1 MLVSYQWLND
11 YVDITDVTAKELG
24 EKLSVTGI
32 EVEGVENAATGL
44 KKIVVGHVLTCVPHP
59 DSDHLHITTVEVD
72 DGVVNQIVCGAPNV
86 AAGQKV
92 IVALPGARIADNV
105 KIKKGK
111 MRGVESLG
119 MICSLQELGISEN
132 VVPKEVAD
140 GIFIMPADAPVGA
153 DVMDYLGLNDDIVEL
168 SITPNRADA
177 LSMIGTAYEVG
188 AVYGRPVEI
197 PTPIVHEVAEKTAD
211 KISATVLPDSGAL
224 TYHLRVV
231 DNVTIAPSPLWMQ
244 MLLIKEGIRPINNV
258 VDVTNYVLLEYGQ
271 PMHAFDY
278 DALGS
283 KEILVRHANAAEKLT
298 TLDGVERELDPADI
312 VITNGKIPVALGGVM
327 GGLDSEITATTKT
340 VVLESAFFDG
350 LSIRL
355 TGKRH
360 NLRSE
365 SSARFEKGINQGSVL
380 RALDR
385 AANLIQDLAG
395 GGIYAGVVTGAHTE
409 PVLPVVSVTLDQIN
423 GYLGTELTDA
433 IVSGIFAQLNFPTEV
448 ANHTFTVTV
457 PTRRWDIAIAADLI
471 EEVARIYGY
480 DKLPTTLPKGETTL
494 GSLTRS
500 QKLTRVLRQTLNGAA
515 LQENISYALVT
526 EEEALRFAFEKTNVT
541 RLMWPMSEDHA
552 VLRQNVVSG
561 LLNNISFNL
570 ARKNQN
576 VAVYEIGRIFYQ
588 TGDPTKVLPVEKE
601 RLAIA
606 MTGNYPDGN
615 WQEKAQ
621 PVDFYTLKGIMERI
635 FAEFGVKN
643 YSLVAKTEIAALH
656 PGRSGEIYLGEELA
670 GFIGQVHPQVA
681 DELDLTPTYVM
692 ELDLAKLF
700 AHTTNIT
707 YVPVSKFPAVKR
719 DQAILVD
726 ETVTNA
732 QVVETMKHAGGKLLQ
747 DVVIFDVYQGK
758 DIVEG
763 KKSLA
768 YSLTFSTP
776 TDTLTDE
783 QINAS
788 TAKIQSAL
796 VEKLDAVLR

>member
-32 EVEGVENAATGL
+32 EVEGVENAASGL

-197 PTPIVHEVAEKTAD
+197 PTPIVHEVAEKTAS

-231 DNVTIAPSPLWMQ
+231 DNVTVAPSPLWMQ

-327 GGLDSEITATTKT
+327 GGLDSEITASTKT
-340 VVLESAFFDG
+340 VVLESAVFDG

-526 EEEALRFAFEKTNVT
+526 EEEALRFAFEKSNVT

-681 DELDLTPTYVM
+681 DALDLTPTYVM

-700 AHTTNIT
+700 AHTTNVT
-707 YVPVSKFPAVKR
+707 YIPVSKFPAVKR

-747 DVVIFDVYQGK
+747 DVASFDVYQGK
-758 DIVEG
+758 NIAEG

-788 TAKIQSAL
+788 TAKIQTAL

>member
-32 EVEGVENAATGL
+32 EVEGVENAASGL

-197 PTPIVHEVAEKTAD
+197 PTPIVHEVAEKTAS

-231 DNVTIAPSPLWMQ
+231 DNVTVAPSPLWMQ

-327 GGLDSEITATTKT
+327 GGLDSEITASTKT
-340 VVLESAFFDG
+340 VVLESAVFDG

-526 EEEALRFAFEKTNVT
+526 EEEALRFAFEKSNVT

-681 DELDLTPTYVM
+681 DALDLTPTYVM

-700 AHTTNIT
+700 AHTTNVT
-707 YVPVSKFPAVKR
+707 YIPVSKFPAVKR

-758 DIVEG
+758 NIAEG

-788 TAKIQSAL
+788 TAKIQTAL